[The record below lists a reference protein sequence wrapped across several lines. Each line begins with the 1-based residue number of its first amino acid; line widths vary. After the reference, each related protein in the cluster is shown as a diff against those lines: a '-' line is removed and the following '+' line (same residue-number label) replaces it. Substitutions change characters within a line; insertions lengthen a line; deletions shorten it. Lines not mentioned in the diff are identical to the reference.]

1 MQEPTQQQ
9 LKPKSS
15 AGFRPVV
22 PPQILHGAGHSAK
35 NYVAIAAGLGLLVG
49 VGAALT
55 TAHLK
60 APAPSSVLAATSVG
74 SSASF
79 PASAF
84 ATVTTP
90 SLLRQVEGDRKA
102 AAKPSLVVASVKKS
116 SLKSRK
122 KHRLHK
128 LVDWKL
134 RHGAKRKPYVP
145 EKPAAEEEENKPTAL
160 QLATAAA
167 AQGPFFLAIQGDVT
181 VADFDAATGTI
192 VTYEGEKYVLAKANT
207 DVSSI
212 QWENFPFNVHYTCNE
227 TGACTLSHDGASA
240 IARLAR

>member
-1 MQEPTQQQ
+1 MQKPPQQQ
-9 LKPKSS
+9 LKPKNS

-35 NYVAIAAGLGLLVG
+35 NYVAIAAGLGLLVS

-60 APAPSSVLAATSVG
+60 TPAPSSVLAATSVG

-145 EKPAAEEEENKPTAL
+145 ENSQAVEENKPTAL

-167 AQGPFFLAIQGDVT
+167 AQGPFFLAIQGDAT
-181 VADFDAATGTI
+181 VADFDAATGTV
-192 VTYEGEKYVLAKANT
+192 VTYEGDKYVLAKANT

-227 TGACTLSHDGASA
+227 TGACTLSHAGASA

>member
-1 MQEPTQQQ
+1 MQEPTRQQ

-22 PPQILHGAGHSAK
+22 PPQIMHGSGQSAN

-49 VGAALT
+49 VGAAMA

-60 APAPSSVLAATSVG
+60 NPPSHVQAATMVQP
-74 SSASF
+74 AWAI
-79 PASAF
+79 PAASANV
-84 ATVTTP
+84 AP
-90 SLLRQVEGDRKA
+90 SLLKQVDATKA
-102 AAKPSLVVASVKKS
+102 QSAQPKLVLASASTKSSVKAK
-116 SLKSRK
+116 R
-122 KHRLHK
+122 KHRLRK

-181 VADFDAATGTI
+181 VANFDAATGTI
-192 VTYEGEKYVLAKANT
+192 QTYEGETYVLAKTSA
-207 DVSSI
+207 DVNSI
-212 QWENFPFNVHYTCNE
+212 HWEDYPFNVHYTCNE
-227 TGACTLSHDGASA
+227 TGSCTLSHAGTSA